1 MKVTKHKT
9 TLHDGKTIVVEVYGS
24 GPAILLPVNTRVA
37 EGSEGEAKR
46 KWGMDPA
53 LGRSL
58 VDGLSDKFTVVAFD
72 YEGYRI
78 EHPAPDTLTPDNIA
92 RDILAVADAA
102 GVDRFA
108 YYGYS
113 WLAVC
118 GMQLAIRTDRLSALI
133 MGGYPPID
141 GPYEGML
148 TVTKATHDMAVQ
160 AKDKPQAEPK
170 TKADSDEF
178 DWDSVEVTMTEV
190 QTRQFMTLYVA
201 LEKFDDRA
209 VQAKITCPRL
219 CFVGSADKIEY
230 GERWD
235 NAIVDIAGPLIR
247 QTEEIKE
254 YGWDVTILEGLDH
267 TQAMQA
273 TSVLP
278 IIRPWLISKL
288 RD

>member
-1 MKVTKHKT
+1 MKATKHKT
-9 TLHDGKTIVVEVYGS
+9 TLHDGNSIIVEVYGN
-24 GPAILLPVNTRVA
+24 GPAILLPVNTKVA

-53 LGRSL
+53 LGLSL

-78 EHPAPDTLTPDNIA
+78 EHPAPDTLTPENIA

-118 GMQLAIRTDRLSALI
+118 GLQLTIRTDRVWALI

-160 AKDKPQAEPK
+160 AKDKPPAEPK

-190 QTRQFMTLYVA
+190 QTRQFMTLYEA
-201 LEKFDDRA
+201 LQDFDDRDA
-209 VQAKITCPRL
+209 QAKITCPRL
-219 CFVGSADKIEY
+219 CFAGSADKIEY

-235 NAIVDIAGPLIR
+235 NAVVDIAGPFIQQADEMKR
-247 QTEEIKE
+247 F
-254 YGWDVTILEGLDH
+254 GWDVQVLEGLDH

-273 TSVLP
+273 DKVLP
-278 IIRPWLISKL
+278 IIRPWLLAKQA
-288 RD
+288 